1 MEIKLEDS
9 FTIDEPIEKVWEFL
23 SDPQQVAPCLP
34 GAEIL
39 EVVSDTEYK
48 GAVKLKLGPFSAQ
61 FKGEVVI
68 EHMDAAS
75 HEIRMV
81 GKGKDARG
89 TGSAAMV
96 IVGKLNALPNGGTE
110 MISSSQLTINGKMA
124 QFGSRMIQDVSKSMF
139 RQFTESFRARLKGG
153 EGAAASEDNAV
164 SVTQIAGAVVKG
176 AMGRLMGKDE
186 D

>member
-1 MEIKLEDS
+1 MEIKLEDA

-23 SDPQQVAPCLP
+23 SDPRQVAPCLP

-39 EVVSDTEYK
+39 EVVSDTQYK
-48 GAVKLKLGPFSAQ
+48 GAVKLKLGPFSTQ

-96 IVGKLNALPNGGTE
+96 ITGKLKALPDGGTE
-110 MISSSQLTINGKMA
+110 MTSQSELTINGKLA

-139 RQFTESFRARLKGG
+139 RQFTENFRARLKGG
-153 EGAAASEDNAV
+153 EGAPAAADNAV
-164 SVTQIAGAVVKG
+164 SVTKIASAVVKG
-176 AMGRLMGKDE
+176 AVGRFMGKEE

>member
-1 MEIKLEDS
+1 MQIKLEDS
-9 FTIDEPIEKVWEFL
+9 FTIDEPIDKVWAFL

-68 EHMDAAS
+68 EHMDPAT

-89 TGSAAMV
+89 TGSATMV
-96 IVGKLNALPNGGTE
+96 ITGKLDALPGGGTE
-110 MISSSQLTINGKMA
+110 MISQSEITINGKMA

-139 RQFTESFRARLKGG
+139 RQFTETFAARLKGG
-153 EGAAASEDNAV
+153 EAPAGDADNAV

-176 AMGRLMGKDE
+176 AMGRLLGKDE
-186 D
+186 E

>member
-1 MEIKLEDS
+1 MEIKLEDA
-9 FTIDEPIEKVWEFL
+9 FTIDEPIEKVWKFL

-39 EVVSDTEYK
+39 EVVSETEYK
-48 GAVKLKLGPFSAQ
+48 GAMKLKLGPFSAQ

-81 GKGKDARG
+81 GRGKDARG
-89 TGSAAMV
+89 TGSAVMV
-96 IVGKLNALPNGGTE
+96 IVGKLKALPDGGTE
-110 MISSSQLTINGKMA
+110 MTSSSQLTINGKMA

-139 RQFTESFRARLKGG
+139 KQFTETFCARLKGG
-153 EGAAASEDNAV
+153 EGAPASADNAV
-164 SVTQIAGAVVKG
+164 SVTKIAGAVVKG
-176 AMGRLMGKDE
+176 AVGRIMGTDE
-186 D
+186 N